1 MHPRQKQIIEAS
13 IELFA
18 KKGYHATSV
27 QEIVDEANIAKGSF
41 YNYFE
46 SKEDLILS
54 MYDYYHALLTENMNK
69 AIVEDDAKTSLIN
82 QLEVYF
88 NFIIEHK
95 SLIIMLLR
103 DQVPLG
109 KNVQQFVIRS
119 KQQNFEWIRE
129 QVRNIYGNEIKRNEN
144 DAVTLFEGMI
154 NSYSNWIVF
163 SEQTVNIKYLPK
175 FLVDQLDV
183 ICKNFIKQKNKPIIE
198 QLPNIFNDCA
208 LLVNRIRQQ
217 IQNHINE
224 DKEKAL
230 EAIEVIEQEIQKKVK
245 QSIIVESMLI
255 HLEKYDLIREEIK
268 QLKKLLQT

>member
-69 AIVEDDAKTSLIN
+69 AIVEDDAKKSLIN

-230 EAIEVIEQEIQKKVK
+230 EAIEVIEQEMQKKVK

>member
-1 MHPRQKQIIEAS
+1 
-13 IELFA
+13 
-18 KKGYHATSV
+18 
-27 QEIVDEANIAKGSF
+27 
-41 YNYFE
+41 
-46 SKEDLILS
+46 
-54 MYDYYHALLTENMNK
+54 
-69 AIVEDDAKTSLIN
+69 
-82 QLEVYF
+82 
-88 NFIIEHK
+88 
-95 SLIIMLLR
+95 MLLR

-230 EAIEVIEQEIQKKVK
+230 EAIEVIEQEMQKKVK

>member
-230 EAIEVIEQEIQKKVK
+230 EAIEVIEQEMQKKVK

>member
-1 MHPRQKQIIEAS
+1 
-13 IELFA
+13 
-18 KKGYHATSV
+18 
-27 QEIVDEANIAKGSF
+27 
-41 YNYFE
+41 
-46 SKEDLILS
+46 
-54 MYDYYHALLTENMNK
+54 
-69 AIVEDDAKTSLIN
+69 
-82 QLEVYF
+82 
-88 NFIIEHK
+88 
-95 SLIIMLLR
+95 
-103 DQVPLG
+103 
-109 KNVQQFVIRS
+109 
-119 KQQNFEWIRE
+119 
-129 QVRNIYGNEIKRNEN
+129 
-144 DAVTLFEGMI
+144 
-154 NSYSNWIVF
+154 
-163 SEQTVNIKYLPK
+163 

-230 EAIEVIEQEIQKKVK
+230 EAIEVIEQEMQKKVK